1 MRACAQTTK
10 EGDYQSI
17 YSNESASVR
26 VSETVEQ
33 AQTGRGQG
41 VTSTMTEISINAGAR
56 SRWVLIGHFFME
68 NLTLGGRVI
77 VRGRF
82 SDATLAEPT
91 ERGNYHHLAW
101 LVYLLRSMGR
111 RTDDLIG
118 FSSIAMPTIGSKYV
132 FGFEYLSKPNA
143 FRGRDDECLSSTSQS
158 PMDANHLSRSCPSLK
173 FVSKR
178 AKE

>member
-1 MRACAQTTK
+1 M
-10 EGDYQSI
+10 
-17 YSNESASVR
+17 
-26 VSETVEQ
+26 
-33 AQTGRGQG
+33 
-41 VTSTMTEISINAGAR
+41 
-56 SRWVLIGHFFME
+56 
-68 NLTLGGRVI
+68 I

-101 LVYLLRSMGR
+101 LIYLLRSMGR

-118 FSSIAMPTIGSKYV
+118 FSSQVIVCAIAMTTIGSKYV

-143 FRGRDDECLSSTSQS
+143 FRGRDDECLSSASQS